1 VHFDIDSLARSNL
14 DRRVHEIYLRQIHED
29 DWQVSVFVYISELI
43 QKRESFAP
51 SIAWLKAVDRY
62 DRSCAKST
70 EILPSPIPIHPFIIK
85 YRELIDAA
93 GNTVVRDDELPD
105 GVVKGRSIVVEH
117 VPNESVD
124 IEGDRGRL
132 GRELPNMLTGLFPIL
147 IRHARWMRFDELA
160 DKAVKGLA
168 VFLRSGC
175 LGSYANE
182 AGMIFRGLGHDK
194 KGCNRRTGPEFY
206 HPVIEHKV
214 QVGHL
219 SDPAIEPPAEQP
231 IGGS

>member
-1 VHFDIDSLARSNL
+1 MHFDID
-14 DRRVHEIYLRQIHED
+14 RRFREVYLFQIHED
-29 DWQVSVFVYISELI
+29 DWQMPVFVYVSELI

-70 EILPSPIPIHPFIIK
+70 EILPSPIPIHPLIIK

-93 GNTVVRDDELPD
+93 RNTVVRDDELPD
-105 GVVKGRSIVVEH
+105 GVVKGRTVVVEH

-132 GRELPNMLTGLFPIL
+132 GRELPDMLTGLFPIL
-147 IRHARWMRFDELA
+147 IRHALWMRFDELA

-168 VFLRSGC
+168 VFMRSGR
-175 LGSYANE
+175 LGSYPYKAR
-182 AGMIFRGLGHDK
+182 MVFRRFGHDK
-194 KGCNRRTGPEFY
+194 KET
-206 HPVIEHKV
+206 
-214 QVGHL
+214 
-219 SDPAIEPPAEQP
+219 S
-231 IGGS
+231 S